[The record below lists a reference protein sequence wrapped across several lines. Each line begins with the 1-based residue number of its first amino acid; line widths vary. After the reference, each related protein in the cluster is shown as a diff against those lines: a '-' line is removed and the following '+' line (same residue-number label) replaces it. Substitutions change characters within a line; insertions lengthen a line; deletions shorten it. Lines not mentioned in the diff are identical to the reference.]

1 MHQKILTKNIPLYA
15 MLSKRLWLATQSCLL
30 FIMLLLSPSAVFADV
45 GIGLGVGTTGIS
57 GNLTFPIYSDKLNIR
72 GTINGFS
79 YDTDIN
85 ETDIE
90 YDAEVDLESY
100 GLLLDWHPFG
110 GGFRLSTGFY
120 SNKNKITG
128 DATPQDTVEIG
139 GTTFEPE
146 EIGTLQLDAGYGR
159 SFAPYAGIGW
169 GNAISKDQRLSFS
182 IDLGIMFTGDINVD
196 LTANSPLA
204 DALPSVKVSLE
215 DALKQEEQDLEDDL
229 AVADFWP
236 VLNLGVSYRF

>member
-1 MHQKILTKNIPLYA
+1 MHQKILTENIPFYA
-15 MLSKRLWLATQSCLL
+15 MLIKHLWLTTQSCLI
-30 FIMLLLSPSAVFADV
+30 FSLLLVSSPMVFAEV
-45 GIGLGVGTTGIS
+45 GVGLAVGTTGIS
-57 GNLTFPIYSDKLNIR
+57 GSLTFPIYSDKLNIR
-72 GTINGFS
+72 GTLNGFK
-79 YDTDIN
+79 YDTDIT

-90 YDAEVDLESY
+90 YNAEADLESY

-128 DATPQDTVEIG
+128 DATPQEAVDIG
-139 GTTFEPE
+139 GTLFEPE

-169 GNAISKDQRLSFS
+169 GNAISEDQRLSFS

-196 LTANSPLA
+196 LKASSPLA
-204 DALPSVKVSLE
+204 DALPSVRVSLE